1 MQTAEWALII
11 SVASAIVAS
20 LSLGWNIYR
29 DVVFRARCKLTITI
43 VRFFN
48 VPSIDNEDQFVS
60 IGVTNLGP
68 GPLHVQSLTLMRS
81 TFWSRFYKKERLYA
95 MLNHDWESPASARM
109 PKKLEVGENA
119 TYPLP
124 FDRECFLKV
133 AWTHVGVNDSFHRTH
148 WVPRKQLDKCHE
160 RYINAFGAQATSY
173 KEP

>member
-1 MQTAEWALII
+1 MQTAEWALVI

-29 DVVFRARCKLTITI
+29 DVVFRAQCKLTIGI

-48 VPSIDNEDQFVS
+48 VPGISEEDNFVS

-68 GPLHVQSLTLMRS
+68 GPLHVQSLTLKRS
-81 TFWSRFYKKERLYA
+81 TFWSLFYKKERLHA
-95 MLNHDWESPASARM
+95 MLNHDWENPASAKLPR
-109 PKKLEVGENA
+109 KLEIGESA

-124 FDRECFLKV
+124 FNKECFLHV

-148 WVPRKQLDKCHE
+148 WVPRKQLQKCNE
-160 RYINAFGAQATSY
+160 SYIKDFGVQATRH
-173 KEP
+173 E